1 MTFVRPPFN
10 MGGVPS
16 HADDAPE
23 FASDTFEVLSGLG
36 LSAEEIARLEEDGV
50 AW

>member
-1 MTFVRPPFN
+1 MTFVRPPFA
-10 MGGVPS
+10 MDAVPA

-23 FASDTFEVLSGLG
+23 FAADTFGVLSALG
-36 LSAEEIARLEEDGV
+36 LSAEEIARLDEEGI